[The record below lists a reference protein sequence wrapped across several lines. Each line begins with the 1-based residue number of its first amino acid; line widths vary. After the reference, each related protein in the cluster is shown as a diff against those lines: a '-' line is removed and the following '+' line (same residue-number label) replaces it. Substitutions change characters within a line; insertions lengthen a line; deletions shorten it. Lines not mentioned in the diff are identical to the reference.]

1 MKRITSL
8 LLALVLILSISTSL
22 ASETYTLTVEQFMV
36 TWDLT
41 ITELYGEPYKT
52 EVIEDSEMF
61 PIGMIYYAFNISDKP
76 GQGLIALTYNGL
88 SKYWLAPEYRLMGSI
103 LAIKKIY
110 DVTDITDGFVII
122 QDAAKL

>member
-41 ITELYGEPYKT
+41 ITDLYGEPYKT

-76 GQGLIALTYNGL
+76 GQGLIVLMYDGIG
-88 SKYWLAPEYRLMGSI
+88 KYWLAPEYELMGSI
-103 LAIKKIY
+103 LAIKQIY
-110 DVTDITDGFVII
+110 DRTDITDGFVII